1 MASAFNLCL
10 SRAKQFRT
18 DAKGGATLQAAML
31 FGAVAMA
38 LSVLIAPQL
47 KGVVDTYAENRA
59 LGIDKVITG
68 NVKPVKQITIR
79 KSVLDK

>member
-1 MASAFNLCL
+1 MAPAFNQCL
-10 SRAKQFRT
+10 ARAKQFKS

-47 KGVVDTYAENRA
+47 KSAVA
-59 LGIDKVITG
+59 
-68 NVKPVKQITIR
+68 
-79 KSVLDK
+79 